1 LRIFSKRKQ
10 LPLFIEKGWYEVK
23 KEMTPPESSPKRGGK
38 QIKSVLISNILW
50 MVIMITEEEFK
61 ELAQTYTVVS
71 LVETMLADLHTP
83 VSIYL
88 TLRSNTSY
96 SFLLESVEPDERIGR
111 FSFVG
116 TDPHWILKAK
126 GDVIEIES
134 CGKKEQ
140 RTGKILDVLDEFSCR
155 YRSAAAH
162 EQQGF
167 TGGFLG
173 YFGYD
178 RVQEIENIPLHPTSV
193 DDVPDAIFGLFQS
206 VIKFDH
212 LQQLLTVTHNILVE
226 KNRSLKD
233 QYYEG
238 TKILT
243 AILTQLG
250 TPPVLENSFQ
260 CDLASVQQGVDYDA
274 FCSSVKR
281 AKEYIR
287 EGDIFQ
293 VVLSRRVQVPFS
305 GDPFPVYRAL
315 RIINPSPYLFYLDYG
330 SVKLIGS
337 SPEVLVRV
345 QDRAVAV
352 MPIAGTRKRGKTEQE
367 DKLLEEELL
376 LDEKEAAE
384 HVMLVDLGRNDIG
397 RVSKYGSVHVPVFK
411 RLKRFSHVMH
421 LVSEVKGTLK
431 ANANSLDAL
440 RACFPAGTV
449 SGAPKVRAME
459 IINELE
465 PVRRGIYAGAV
476 GYLGFDGA
484 LDTCIAI
491 RTIVATNG
499 TLTIQAGAGIVA
511 DSVPELEYKE
521 TVNKAQALLDAL
533 TVASDGLMKIHSSNG
548 LPGGQQ

>member
-1 LRIFSKRKQ
+1 
-10 LPLFIEKGWYEVK
+10 
-23 KEMTPPESSPKRGGK
+23 
-38 QIKSVLISNILW
+38 
-50 MVIMITEEEFK
+50 MITKEEFR
-61 ELAQTYTVVS
+61 ELAQSHSVVP

-88 TLRSNTSY
+88 TLRSNATH

-116 TDPHWILKAK
+116 TNPLLMIKAK
-126 GDVIEIES
+126 GNEVEIES
-134 CGKKEQ
+134 DGKKEQ
-140 RTGKILDVLDEFSCR
+140 RHGKILDVLDELSHR
-155 YRSAAAH
+155 YRSVAVR

-178 RVQEIENIPLHPTSV
+178 RVQEIENIPLHPPAV
-193 DDVPDAIFGLFQS
+193 DDVPDAMFGLFQS
-206 VIKFDH
+206 IVKFDH

-226 KNRSLKD
+226 NNRPLND
-233 QYYEG
+233 QYDKG
-238 TKILT
+238 VTILT
-243 AILTQLG
+243 AILAQLG
-250 TPPVLENSFQ
+250 KPPELENSFQ
-260 CDLASVQQGVDYDA
+260 CDLASVLHGTDHDA

-281 AKEYIR
+281 AKEYIH

-345 QDRAVAV
+345 QDRTVAV
-352 MPIAGTRKRGKTEQE
+352 MPIAGTRKRGKTERE

-376 LDEKEAAE
+376 RDEKEAAE

-397 RVSKYGSVHVPVFK
+397 RVSEYGSVHVPVFK

-421 LVSEVKGTLK
+421 LVSEVQGKLK
-431 ANANSLDAL
+431 TDTTSVDAL

-491 RTIVATNG
+491 RTIVAVTG
-499 TLTIQAGAGIVA
+499 MLTIQAGAGIVA

-533 TVASDGLMKIHSSNG
+533 AVASNGLLKIHSGSEY
-548 LPGGQQ
+548 PGGR

>member
-1 LRIFSKRKQ
+1 
-10 LPLFIEKGWYEVK
+10 
-23 KEMTPPESSPKRGGK
+23 
-38 QIKSVLISNILW
+38 
-50 MVIMITEEEFK
+50 MITQQEF
-61 ELAQTYTVVS
+61 ERYAHTYSIVP

-88 TLRSNTSY
+88 ALSSDASP

-116 TDPHWILKAK
+116 TDPLLLIKAK

-134 CGKKEQ
+134 ADGKEC
-140 RTGKILDVLDEFSCR
+140 RRGKVLDVLDEL
-155 YRSAAAH
+155 SAQYQNAAFKD
-162 EQQGF
+162 QQGF

-178 RVQEIENIPLHPTSV
+178 RVQEIERIPMQQAPEENIP
-193 DDVPDAIFGLFQS
+193 DAMFGLFNS
-206 VIKFDH
+206 VVKFDH
-212 LQQLLTVTHNILVE
+212 LQQLLTVINNVIVTRDRPLDEQYVEGRAKLETIL
-226 KNRSLKD
+226 
-233 QYYEG
+233 
-238 TKILT
+238 
-243 AILTQLG
+243 AQLG
-250 TPPVLENSFQ
+250 NPPAVNSNFR
-260 CDLASVQQGVDYDA
+260 CDCASVQNASDTEAYCAAVR
-274 FCSSVKR
+274 R

-293 VVLSRRVQVPFS
+293 VVLSRKIRVPYS

-315 RIINPSPYLFYLDYG
+315 RIINPSPYLFYLDFR
-330 SVKLIGS
+330 SVQLIGS

-345 QDRAVAV
+345 QDRIASV
-352 MPIAGTRKRGKTEQE
+352 MPIAGTRKRGKTGDE
-367 DKLLEEELL
+367 DKRFEDELL
-376 LDEKEAAE
+376 RDEKEAAE

-397 RVSKYGSVHVPVFK
+397 RVSEFGTVHIPVFR

-421 LVSEVKGTLK
+421 LVSEVQGKLK
-431 ANANSLDAL
+431 AGSSSLDAL

-459 IINELE
+459 IISELE

-491 RTIVATNG
+491 RTIVAANG
-499 TLTIQAGAGIVA
+499 MLNIQAGAGIVA
-511 DSVPELEYKE
+511 DSIPESEYKE
-521 TVNKAQALLDAL
+521 TKNKAQALLDAV
-533 TVASDGLMKIHSSNG
+533 TVASNG
-548 LPGGQQ
+548 LLKVHAGNGNSGEHQ

>member
-1 LRIFSKRKQ
+1 
-10 LPLFIEKGWYEVK
+10 
-23 KEMTPPESSPKRGGK
+23 
-38 QIKSVLISNILW
+38 
-50 MVIMITEEEFK
+50 MITEEEFK
-61 ELAQTYTVVS
+61 ELAQTYSVVP

-88 TLRSNTSY
+88 TLRSKILH

-116 TDPHWILKAK
+116 TDPLLVIKAK
-126 GDVIEIES
+126 GDVVEIES
-134 CGKKEQ
+134 DGKKEQ
-140 RTGKILDVLDEFSCR
+140 RRGKILDVLDELSHR
-155 YRSAAAH
+155 YRSVATQ

-178 RVQEIENIPLHPTSV
+178 RVQEIENIPLHSPAE
-193 DDVPDAIFGLFQS
+193 DDVPDAMFGLFQS
-206 VIKFDH
+206 VVKFDH

-226 KNRSLKD
+226 NNRPLND
-233 QYYEG
+233 QYNG
-238 TKILT
+238 GVKILT
-243 AILTQLG
+243 GILAQLG
-250 TPPVLENSFQ
+250 KPPVLENSFQ
-260 CDLASVQQGVDYDA
+260 CDLASIQHGADRET

-281 AKEYIR
+281 AKEYIH

-293 VVLSRRVQVPFS
+293 VVLSRRVQVRFS
-305 GDPFPVYRAL
+305 GDPYPVYRAL

-345 QDRAVAV
+345 QNRVVAV

-376 LDEKEAAE
+376 RDEKEAAE

-397 RVSKYGSVHVPVFK
+397 RVSEYGSVHVTVFK
-411 RLKRFSHVMH
+411 SIKRFSHVMH
-421 LVSEVKGTLK
+421 LVSEVQGKLK
-431 ANANSLDAL
+431 ADANSIDAL

-491 RTIVATNG
+491 RTIVAANDM
-499 TLTIQAGAGIVA
+499 LTIQAGAGIVA
-511 DSVPELEYKE
+511 DSVPDLEYKE

-533 TVASDGLMKIHSSNG
+533 AVASNGLMKIHSGNG
-548 LPGGQQ
+548 YSGGRQ

>member
-1 LRIFSKRKQ
+1 
-10 LPLFIEKGWYEVK
+10 
-23 KEMTPPESSPKRGGK
+23 
-38 QIKSVLISNILW
+38 
-50 MVIMITEEEFK
+50 MITEEEFK
-61 ELAQTYTVVS
+61 ELAQTYSVVP

-88 TLRSNTSY
+88 TLRSNTSH

-116 TDPHWILKAK
+116 MEPLLVIKAK
-126 GDVIEIES
+126 GDVVEIES
-134 CGKKEQ
+134 DGKKEH
-140 RTGKILDVLDEFSCR
+140 RHGKILDVLDELSHR
-155 YRSAAAH
+155 YRSAAVR

-178 RVQEIENIPLHPTSV
+178 RVQEIENIPLHPAAG
-193 DDVPDAIFGLFQS
+193 DDVPDAMFGLFQS
-206 VIKFDH
+206 VVKFDH
-212 LQQLLTVTHNILVE
+212 LHQLLTMTHNILVE
-226 KNRSLKD
+226 NNRPLND
-233 QYYEG
+233 QYNEG
-238 TKILT
+238 AKILK
-243 AILTQLG
+243 AILTQLAQ
-250 TPPVLENSFQ
+250 PPLVENSFQ
-260 CDLASVQQGVDYDA
+260 CDLASVQHGTDRDP

-281 AKEYIR
+281 AKEYIH

-293 VVLSRRVQVPFS
+293 VVLSRRVQIPFS

-345 QDRAVAV
+345 QDHTVAV
-352 MPIAGTRKRGKTEQE
+352 MPIAGTRKRGKTERE

-376 LDEKEAAE
+376 RDEKEAAE

-397 RVSKYGSVHVPVFK
+397 RVSEYGSVHVPVFK

-421 LVSEVKGTLK
+421 LVSEVQGKLK
-431 ANANSLDAL
+431 TDTTSVDAL

-491 RTIVATNG
+491 RTIVAANG
-499 TLTIQAGAGIVA
+499 MLTIQAGAGIVA

-533 TVASDGLMKIHSSNG
+533 AVASNGLMKIHSGNEYS
-548 LPGGQQ
+548 GGRQ

>member
-1 LRIFSKRKQ
+1 
-10 LPLFIEKGWYEVK
+10 
-23 KEMTPPESSPKRGGK
+23 
-38 QIKSVLISNILW
+38 
-50 MVIMITEEEFK
+50 MITKEKFK
-61 ELAQTYTVVS
+61 ELAQKYSIVP

-88 TLRSNTSY
+88 ALGSKTSH

-116 TDPHWILKAK
+116 TKPLIIIKAK
-126 GDVIEIES
+126 DDIVEIES
-134 CGKKEQ
+134 GGMKEQ
-140 RTGKILDVLDEFSCR
+140 RHGKILDILNEYSQKYKNVAE
-155 YRSAAAH
+155 H
-162 EQQGF
+162 EQPGF

-178 RVQEIENIPLHPTSV
+178 RVQEIENIPLHPTKV
-193 DDVPDAIFGLFQS
+193 NDVPDAMFGMFQS
-206 VIKFDH
+206 IVKFDH
-212 LQQLLTVTHNILVE
+212 LRQLLTVTHNILVD
-226 KNRSLKD
+226 KNRSLDD
-233 QYYEG
+233 QYDEG
-238 TKILT
+238 IKILT
-243 AILTQLG
+243 AILTQLSE
-250 TPPVLENSFQ
+250 PPVIENSFQ
-260 CDLASVQQGVDYDA
+260 CDLSAVQDDTDRET

-281 AKEYIR
+281 AKDYIHD
-287 EGDIFQ
+287 GDIFQ
-293 VVLSRRVQVPFS
+293 VVLSRRLQVPFS

-315 RIINPSPYLFYLDYG
+315 RIINPSPYLFYLNYE

-345 QDRAVAV
+345 QDGTVAV

-367 DKLLEEELL
+367 DKVFEEELL
-376 LDEKEAAE
+376 RDEKEAAE

-397 RVSKYGSVHVPVFK
+397 RVCEYGTVHVPVFK
-411 RLKRFSHVMH
+411 HLKRFSHVMH
-421 LVSEVKGTLK
+421 LVSEVQGKLKGK
-431 ANANSLDAL
+431 ANSIDAL

-459 IINELE
+459 IIHELE

-491 RTIVATNG
+491 RTIVAANG
-499 TLTIQAGAGIVA
+499 MLTIQAGAGIVA

-533 TVASDGLMKIHSSNG
+533 TVATNGLMKIHSGNG
-548 LPGGQQ
+548 YFGEQQ

>member
-1 LRIFSKRKQ
+1 MFTM
-10 LPLFIEKGWYEVK
+10 
-23 KEMTPPESSPKRGGK
+23 MTR
-38 QIKSVLISNILW
+38 
-50 MVIMITEEEFK
+50 EEFK
-61 ELAQTYTVVS
+61 KLAQTYSVVP

-88 TLRSNTSY
+88 TLCSNDSH

-116 TDPHWILKAK
+116 TDPRMVLSAK
-126 GDVIEIES
+126 GDTIEIES
-134 CGKKEQ
+134 GGKKEQ
-140 RTGKILDVLDEFSCR
+140 RHGKILDMLDEFSR
-155 YRSAAAH
+155 TYHSAAPH
-162 EQQGF
+162 EQEGF

-178 RVQEIENIPLHPTSV
+178 RIQEIENIPLRSRGG
-193 DDVPDAIFGLFQS
+193 DEAPDAMFGLFRS
-206 VIKFDH
+206 IVKYDH
-212 LQQLLTVTHNILVE
+212 LQQLLIVTHNILVE
-226 KNRSLKD
+226 KQHSLDD
-233 QYYEG
+233 QYEEG
-238 TKILT
+238 IKILS
-243 AILTQLG
+243 ALLRQLG
-250 TPPVLENSFQ
+250 KPPVVENSFT
-260 CDLASVQQGVDYDA
+260 CDLDSVQHDA
-274 FCSSVKR
+274 DRDAYCSSVR
-281 AKEYIR
+281 HAQEHIHD
-287 EGDIFQ
+287 GDIFQ

-315 RIINPSPYLFYLDYG
+315 RIINPSPYLFYINFG

-345 QDRAVAV
+345 QDRTVAV
-352 MPIAGTRKRGKTEQE
+352 MPIAGTRKRGKTEQD
-367 DKLLEEELL
+367 DKLLEKELL
-376 LDEKEAAE
+376 SDEKETAE

-397 RVSKYGSVHVPVFK
+397 RVSEYGTVHVPVFK

-421 LVSEVKGTLK
+421 LVSEVQGTLK
-431 ANANSLDAL
+431 ADTKSVDAL

-459 IINELE
+459 IISELE

-484 LDTCIAI
+484 LDMCIAI
-491 RTIVATNG
+491 RTIVAVSG
-499 TLTIQAGAGIVA
+499 MLTIQAGAGIVA

-533 TVASDGLMKIHSSNG
+533 AVASDGLMDINDHTGYRREK
-548 LPGGQQ
+548 Q

>member
-1 LRIFSKRKQ
+1 
-10 LPLFIEKGWYEVK
+10 
-23 KEMTPPESSPKRGGK
+23 
-38 QIKSVLISNILW
+38 
-50 MVIMITEEEFK
+50 MITEKEFK
-61 ELAQTYTVVS
+61 ELALAYSVVP

-88 TLRSNTSY
+88 TLCSNSSH

-116 TDPHWILKAK
+116 RDPFLIIKAT
-126 GDVIEIES
+126 GDVVEIES
-134 CGKKEQ
+134 GGKKEQ
-140 RTGKILDVLDEFSCR
+140 RNEKILDVLDKFSR
-155 YRSAAAH
+155 HYRSPAAH
-162 EQQGF
+162 DQQGF

-178 RVQEIENIPLHPTSV
+178 RVQEIENIPLHPRAV
-193 DDVPDAIFGLFQS
+193 NDVPDAMFGLFQS
-206 VIKFDH
+206 VVKFDH
-212 LQQLLTVTHNILVE
+212 LHQLMTVTHNILVE
-226 KNRSLKD
+226 KNQTLED
-233 QYYEG
+233 QYNNG
-238 TKILT
+238 VKILT

-250 TPPVLENSFQ
+250 KPPVVENSFE
-260 CDLASVQQGVDYDA
+260 CNLASLQHGADHDA

-281 AKEYIR
+281 AKEYIH

-293 VVLSRRVQVPFS
+293 VVLSRRVQVSFS
-305 GDPFPVYRAL
+305 GNPFPIYRAL
-315 RIINPSPYLFYLDYG
+315 RIINPSPYLFYINYD

-345 QDRAVAV
+345 QDRTVGV
-352 MPIAGTRKRGKTEQE
+352 MPIAGTRRRGKNEQE
-367 DKLLEEELL
+367 DKRLEEELL
-376 LDEKEAAE
+376 HDEKEVAE
-384 HVMLVDLGRNDIG
+384 HVMLVDLGRNDVG
-397 RVSKYGSVHVPVFK
+397 RVSEYGTVHVPVFK
-411 RLKRFSHVMH
+411 HLKRFSHVMH
-421 LVSEVKGTLK
+421 LVSEVQGKLKGS
-431 ANANSLDAL
+431 ANSVDAL

-521 TVNKAQALLDAL
+521 TVNKAQALLEAL
-533 TVASDGLMKIHSSNG
+533 TIASNGLMKIRGGSGFNG
-548 LPGGQQ
+548 G

>member
-1 LRIFSKRKQ
+1 
-10 LPLFIEKGWYEVK
+10 
-23 KEMTPPESSPKRGGK
+23 
-38 QIKSVLISNILW
+38 
-50 MVIMITEEEFK
+50 MITKEEFK
-61 ELAQTYTVVS
+61 ERAQTYLVVP

-88 TLRSNTSY
+88 TLRTKTSH

-116 TDPHWILKAK
+116 TDPILIIKAK
-126 GDVIEIES
+126 GDVVEIES
-134 CGKKEQ
+134 GGKKEQ
-140 RTGKILDVLDEFSCR
+140 RRGKILDVLDELSRR
-155 YRSAAAH
+155 YRSVAAP

-178 RVQEIENIPLHPTSV
+178 RVQEIENIPLHPTAV
-193 DDVPDAIFGLFQS
+193 NDVPEAMFGLFQS
-206 VIKFDH
+206 VVKFDH

-226 KNRSLKD
+226 KNSTVDD
-233 QYYEG
+233 QYDRG
-238 TKILT
+238 IKILS

-250 TPPVLENSFQ
+250 KPPVLENSFQ
-260 CDLASVQQGVDYDA
+260 CDLASVQNGADHDA

-281 AKEYIR
+281 AKEYIH

-345 QDRAVAV
+345 QDCTVAV

-376 LDEKEAAE
+376 RDEKEAAE

-397 RVSKYGSVHVPVFK
+397 RVSEYGTVHVPVFK

-421 LVSEVKGTLK
+421 LVSEVQGKLK
-431 ANANSLDAL
+431 ADANSLDAL

-491 RTIVATNG
+491 RTIVAANG
-499 TLTIQAGAGIVA
+499 MLTIQAGAGIVA

-533 TVASDGLMKIHSSNG
+533 AVASNGLMKIHSGSG
-548 LPGGQQ
+548 YSGGRQ

>member
-1 LRIFSKRKQ
+1 
-10 LPLFIEKGWYEVK
+10 
-23 KEMTPPESSPKRGGK
+23 
-38 QIKSVLISNILW
+38 
-50 MVIMITEEEFK
+50 MITLQEF
-61 ELAQTYTVVS
+61 EQLAGTYSVVP

-88 TLRSNTSY
+88 TLRSKNSH

-116 TDPHWILKAK
+116 TDPILIIKAK
-126 GDVIEIES
+126 GDIVEIES
-134 CGKKEQ
+134 GGKKEQ
-140 RTGKILDVLDEFSCR
+140 RCGKILDVLDEFSRR
-155 YRSAAAH
+155 YRSTAAH

-178 RVQEIENIPLHPTSV
+178 RVQEIENIPMHPTVV
-193 DDVPDAIFGLFQS
+193 DDVPDAMFGLFQS
-206 VIKFDH
+206 VVKFDH
-212 LQQLLTVTHNILVE
+212 LQQLLTVTYNILVE
-226 KNRSLKD
+226 KDRPLDD
-233 QYYEG
+233 QYTEG
-238 TKILT
+238 VKRLT
-243 AILTQLG
+243 TILTQLG
-250 TPPVLENSFQ
+250 KPPELENNFQ
-260 CDLASVQQGVDYDA
+260 CDLASVQQGTDRDM

-281 AKEYIR
+281 AKEYIH

-293 VVLSRRVQVPFS
+293 VVLSRRVQVPFT

-345 QDRAVAV
+345 QDCTVSV
-352 MPIAGTRKRGKTEQE
+352 MPIAGTRKRGKTVQE

-376 LDEKEAAE
+376 RDEKEAAE

-397 RVSKYGSVHVPVFK
+397 RVSEYGTVHVPVFK

-421 LVSEVKGTLK
+421 LVSEVQGKLR
-431 ANANSLDAL
+431 ADANSIDAL

-491 RTIVATNG
+491 RTIVAANG
-499 TLTIQAGAGIVA
+499 LLTIQAGAGIVA

-521 TVNKAQALLDAL
+521 TMNKAQALLDAL
-533 TVASDGLMKIHSSNG
+533 AVASNGLMKIHSGNG
-548 LPGGQQ
+548 YSGGQQ

>member
-1 LRIFSKRKQ
+1 M
-10 LPLFIEKGWYEVK
+10 
-23 KEMTPPESSPKRGGK
+23 MTK
-38 QIKSVLISNILW
+38 
-50 MVIMITEEEFK
+50 EEFK
-61 ELAQTYTVVS
+61 ELAKTYSVVP

-88 TLRSNTSY
+88 TLRSETSH

-116 TDPHWILKAK
+116 TEPILIIKAK
-126 GDVIEIES
+126 GDVVEIES
-134 CGKKEQ
+134 GGEKEQ
-140 RTGKILDVLDEFSCR
+140 RSGKILDVLDELSHR
-155 YRSAAAH
+155 YRSAATH
-162 EQQGF
+162 EQKGF

-178 RVQEIENIPLHPTSV
+178 RVQEIENIPLHPTAV
-193 DDVPDAIFGLFQS
+193 DDVPDAMFGLFQS
-206 VIKFDH
+206 VVKFDH

-226 KNRSLKD
+226 KNRPLSD
-233 QYYEG
+233 QYNEG
-238 TKILT
+238 VKILSV
-243 AILTQLG
+243 ILTQLG
-250 TPPVLENSFQ
+250 KPPLMENSFQ
-260 CDLASVQQGVDYDA
+260 CDLASVQHCADHDA

-281 AKEYIR
+281 AKEYIH

-330 SVKLIGS
+330 SVNLIGS

-345 QDRAVAV
+345 QDRAVVV

-376 LDEKEAAE
+376 RDEKEAAE

-397 RVSKYGSVHVPVFK
+397 RVSEYGTVHVPVFK

-421 LVSEVKGTLK
+421 LVSEVKGKLK
-431 ANANSLDAL
+431 ANSNSIDAL

-476 GYLGFDGA
+476 GYLSFDGT

-491 RTIVATNG
+491 RTIIAANG
-499 TLTIQAGAGIVA
+499 MLTIQAGAGIVA

-521 TVNKAQALLDAL
+521 TENKAQALLDAL
-533 TVASDGLMKIHSSNG
+533 AVASNG
-548 LPGGQQ
+548 LMTIHNGNRYSRGQQ

>member
-1 LRIFSKRKQ
+1 
-10 LPLFIEKGWYEVK
+10 
-23 KEMTPPESSPKRGGK
+23 M
-38 QIKSVLISNILW
+38 
-50 MVIMITEEEFK
+50 MITKEKFK
-61 ELAQTYTVVS
+61 ELAQTYSVVP

-88 TLRSNTSY
+88 TLRSKTSY

-116 TDPHWILKAK
+116 TEPILIIKAK
-126 GDVIEIES
+126 GDVVEIES
-134 CGKKEQ
+134 RGKKES
-140 RTGKILDVLDEFSCR
+140 RRGKILDVLDELSHR
-155 YRSAAAH
+155 YRSMAAH

-193 DDVPDAIFGLFQS
+193 NDVPDAIFGLYQS
-206 VIKFDH
+206 VVKFDH

-226 KNRSLKD
+226 KNHSLND
-233 QYYEG
+233 QYNEG
-238 TKILT
+238 VKILT
-243 AILTQLG
+243 AILAQLSK
-250 TPPVLENSFQ
+250 PPVMENSFQ
-260 CDLASVQQGVDYDA
+260 CDLSSVQHGVDHNA

-281 AKEYIR
+281 AKEYIY

-330 SVKLIGS
+330 PVKLIGS

-345 QDRAVAV
+345 QDCIVAV

-376 LDEKEAAE
+376 RDEKELAE
-384 HVMLVDLGRNDIG
+384 HIMLVDLGRNDIG
-397 RVSKYGSVHVPVFK
+397 RVSEYGTVHVPIFK
-411 RLKRFSHVMH
+411 GLKRFSHVMH
-421 LVSEVKGTLK
+421 LVSEVQGKIK
-431 ANANSLDAL
+431 ANANSIDAL

-476 GYLGFDGA
+476 GYLGFDGT

-491 RTIVATNG
+491 RTIIAANDM
-499 TLTIQAGAGIVA
+499 LTIQAGAGIVA

-521 TVNKAQALLDAL
+521 TENKAQALLDAL
-533 TVASDGLMKIHSSNG
+533 AVASNGLMKIHSGNG
-548 LPGGQQ
+548 YSGGRQ

>member
-1 LRIFSKRKQ
+1 M
-10 LPLFIEKGWYEVK
+10 
-23 KEMTPPESSPKRGGK
+23 MTK
-38 QIKSVLISNILW
+38 
-50 MVIMITEEEFK
+50 EEFK
-61 ELAQTYTVVS
+61 ELAQTHSVVP

-88 TLRSNTSY
+88 TLRSKTSH

-116 TDPHWILKAK
+116 TEPILTIKAK
-126 GDVIEIES
+126 NDIVEIES
-134 CGKKEQ
+134 DGKKEQ
-140 RTGKILDVLDEFSCR
+140 RRGKILDVLDEFSRR
-155 YRSAAAH
+155 YQSTAAH

-178 RVQEIENIPLHPTSV
+178 RVQEIENIPLHPTAK
-193 DDVPDAIFGLFQS
+193 DDVPDAMFGLFQS
-206 VIKFDH
+206 VVKFDH
-212 LQQLLTVTHNILVE
+212 LQQLLTVTYNILVE
-226 KNRSLKD
+226 EDRPFDD
-233 QYYEG
+233 QYTEG
-238 TKILT
+238 VKRLT

-250 TPPVLENSFQ
+250 KPPELESNFQ
-260 CDLASVQQGVDYDA
+260 CDLASVQQGTDRDA
-274 FCSSVKR
+274 YCSSVKR
-281 AKEYIR
+281 AKDYIH

-293 VVLSRRVQVPFS
+293 VVLSRRVQVPFT

-345 QDRAVAV
+345 QDCTVSV
-352 MPIAGTRKRGKTEQE
+352 MPIAGTRKRGKTVQE

-376 LDEKEAAE
+376 RDEKEAAE

-397 RVSKYGSVHVPVFK
+397 RVSEYGTVHVPVFK

-421 LVSEVKGTLK
+421 LVSEVQGKLK
-431 ANANSLDAL
+431 ADANSIDAL

-491 RTIVATNG
+491 RTIVAANG
-499 TLTIQAGAGIVA
+499 MLNIQAGAGIVA

-533 TVASDGLMKIHSSNG
+533 AVASNGLMKIHSGNG
-548 LPGGQQ
+548 YSGGQQ